1 MDEGDSPFRRV
12 WIIGFAGHRAVA
24 DPVALK
30 AAIVAVLREFQA
42 GVEGE
47 LSGRA
52 SAAAGA
58 DLLFLEACRELGLGY
73 SVVLPFGEE
82 RFREDFD
89 DPAEWARAK
98 VLMDGA
104 ANVEIAPGNE
114 VAPEA
119 YHLAAREILDVC
131 DAMLFAWDGKPARGI
146 GGTAESVGEA
156 RERGLP
162 LRVIDAAT
170 LQAGVL
176 EGGRPLPW
184 RDEVLAKL
192 PAAPNL
198 ERLFAELDRRAVK
211 GAPRSRWFA
220 AGSIT
225 LNQVATL
232 IYGVLV
238 AFGLGVEAAPVVKF
252 VIVVVASC
260 LPWVG
265 ARMRINNQW
274 VDERTRAELLRS
286 LFASHAFAPPLR
298 PFAADLFDADAAFLR
313 SAAWRMIGQRGSWR
327 DEKDQYLLERLDGQI
342 AYLSSKGELAARRLK
357 VFQTV
362 FRIASGGAMFLG
374 AAAIFKGIYQWS
386 VPPAADRILLM
397 FLPVVLP
404 ALAAWCLAM
413 IPLFEHKRRAGLY
426 RQIVGQLKE
435 KRAQLVESKCRT
447 TAAAVV
453 ASCERLLLTE
463 LWEWAGTRGRKV

>member
-1 MDEGDSPFRRV
+1 MAGGDPPFRRV
-12 WIIGFAGHRAVA
+12 WVLGFAGHRVVA
-24 DPVALK
+24 DPAALK
-30 AAIVAVLREFQA
+30 AALVAALREFRD

-73 SVVLPFGEE
+73 SVVLPFDPD

-89 DPAEWARAK
+89 DPAEWARARA
-98 VLMDGA
+98 LMDGA
-104 ANVEIAPGNE
+104 ANVEIAPGHE

-119 YHLAAREILDVC
+119 YHLAAREILDVS
-131 DAMLFAWDGKPARGI
+131 DAMLFAWDRQPARGI
-146 GGTAESVGEA
+146 GGTAESVAEA
-156 RERGLP
+156 RGRGVP

-170 LQAGVL
+170 SQAGPL

-184 RDEVLAKL
+184 RDELLAKL
-192 PAAPNL
+192 PAAPNI

-252 VIVVVASC
+252 MIVTVAAC

-265 ARMRINNQW
+265 ARLRINDRW

-313 SAAWRMIGQRGSWR
+313 GAAWRMIGKRGPWQE
-327 DEKDQYLLERLDGQI
+327 EKERYLLERLDGQI
-342 AYLSSKGELAARRLK
+342 VYLSGKGEFAARRLK

-362 FRIASGGAMFLG
+362 FRVASGGAMVLG
-374 AAAIFKGIYQWS
+374 AAAIFKGIYQWP

-397 FLPVVLP
+397 FLPAVLP

-426 RQIVGQLKE
+426 RQIVGQLKQ
-435 KRAQLVESKCRT
+435 KRAELAESKCRT

-463 LWEWAGTRGRKV
+463 LWEWAGTRGRKG